1 MEVDIIETAGY
12 PQSFCIV
19 KGNAF
24 RKKNMAEENTV
35 MEALG
40 NLNKV
45 CVWIYI
51 VCFQMPIAF
60 CSYKLQFQSVF
71 SF

>member
-45 CVWIYI
+45 
-51 VCFQMPIAF
+51 
-60 CSYKLQFQSVF
+60 
-71 SF
+71 